1 MKNISFEAA
10 LEKLEKIVSGLEE
23 GDMDLEK
30 SLKNYEEGIKL
41 ASMCQKK
48 LEEAKGKIEELIKT
62 NDGFSKKEF
71 KKK

>member
-1 MKNISFEAA
+1 MKDISFETA
-10 LEKLEKIVSGLEE
+10 LEKLEKIVSHLEE
-23 GDMDLEK
+23 GDLDLEK
-30 SLKNYEEGIKL
+30 SLKSYEEGIKL

-48 LEEAKGKIEELIKT
+48 LDEAKGKIEELIKT